1 MVPHPGAPQR
11 PHRVRSSQLIVPDS
25 EAFHAGNAER
35 GTQNAEQERAP
46 DFSLRAPRSALRATG
61 LRPLNAPAPL
71 IVETGTDGEPV
82 SVVWRG
88 RRVAVAAVADRWR
101 IDDEW
106 WRTPISRLYRRLV
119 LADDRLLTVFEDLLT
134 GRWYVQR
141 YRFGQAGEHH
151 GVSHAPLAHPRA

>member
-1 MVPHPGAPQR
+1 MSASEPGPDLKPQTSNLK
-11 PHRVRSSQLIVPDS
+11 PVNV
-25 EAFHAGNAER
+25 
-35 GTQNAEQERAP
+35 
-46 DFSLRAPRSALRATG
+46 
-61 LRPLNAPAPL
+61 PAP
-71 IVETGTDGEPV
+71 ITVEIGANGEPV

-141 YRFGQAGEHH
+141 YRFGKGSESRGGTEARR
-151 GVSHAPLAHPRA
+151 GVRHARK